1 MIDNTLALAIRSAA
15 LATDAEAVLV
25 QAIEEYGARKWRD
38 GYDEGIE
45 VANSDR
51 P

>member
-1 MIDNTLALAIRSAA
+1 MIDNTLALAIRAAA
-15 LATDAEAVLV
+15 LSLEKEVALV
-25 QAIEEYGARKWRD
+25 EAIEEYGTRKWRD
-38 GYDEGIE
+38 GYDEGIS

>member
-1 MIDNTLALAIRSAA
+1 MIDNTLALAIRAA
-15 LATDAEAVLV
+15 GLNQEKEAVLV
-25 QAIEEYGARKWRD
+25 QAIEEYGTRKWRD
-38 GYDEGIE
+38 GYDEGIA